1 MMKQNIIFGIDVSS
15 KSSTVCVVIDRIK
28 QGETF
33 KITNDSFGYQDLLDR
48 LNQYL
53 ITPLVVFE
61 ATGVYSLSLQAF
73 LEDYHIKYLKLNPL
87 KAKKLMDNNLR
98 HNKTDKVDAYRLAL
112 IQFNAPQKLRA
123 PQPKEYHE
131 LQNASRYY
139 EELTQAL
146 IINKNQLHRNLQS
159 TFPQIESILSTS
171 SGRVYWTIV
180 SLFPHAQYVLNHNEN
195 QVFQSLLAIS
205 GIGRQR
211 AHYLTTRLYALAR
224 QAYPYD
230 NESSITIRAIQRNI
244 ANLLS
249 LSAER
254 DNVINYMEKLA
265 MQANAR
271 SLNIYESIPGIAKT
285 TAVRLVAE
293 LGDLRRFD
301 TSAQIDAFVGIDPGR
316 YQSGEKD
323 SHLGIT
329 KHGNHLARK
338 ILYRTITQMET
349 VKATQPC
356 HITDYYDKKKRS
368 SNSRGYKKIAIASV
382 HKLIRTMFA
391 LIKHDQLYD
400 YNVATHNQRLQLKS
414 NDQLQY
420 NNL

>member
-271 SLNIYESIPGIAKT
+271 SLTIYESIPGIAKT

-368 SNSRGYKKIAIASV
+368 SNSPGYKKIAIASV

-400 YNVATHNQRLQLKS
+400 YNVATHNQRL
-414 NDQLQY
+414 
-420 NNL
+420 

>member
-15 KSSTVCVVIDRIK
+15 KSSTVCVVIDRVK
-28 QGETF
+28 QGKTF
-33 KITNDSFGYQDLLDR
+33 RITNDSFGYQDLLDH

-61 ATGVYSLSLQAF
+61 ATGVYSLGLQAF
-73 LEDYHIKYLKLNPL
+73 LEEYLKLNPL

-112 IQFNAPQKLRA
+112 IQFNAPQKLRT
-123 PQPKEYHE
+123 PQSKQYHE

-139 EELTQAL
+139 EELTRAL
-146 IINKNQLHRNLQS
+146 IVNKNQLHRNLQS
-159 TFPQIESILSTS
+159 TFPQLENVLSKPA
-171 SGRVYWTIV
+171 GRIYWTIV

-195 QVFQSLLAIS
+195 QVFQSLLDIS

-211 AHYLTTRLYALAR
+211 AHYLTARLYALAR

-230 NESSITIRAIQRNI
+230 TKDSIIVRAIQRNI
-244 ANLLS
+244 SNLLS
-249 LSAER
+249 LSTER
-254 DNVINYMEKLA
+254 ESTVNYMEKLSK
-265 MQANAR
+265 QVNAR
-271 SLNIYESIPGIAKT
+271 SLTIYESIPGIAKI

-301 TSAQIDAFVGIDPGR
+301 TSTQIDAFVGIDPGR

-323 SHLGIT
+323 SRLGIT

-382 HKLIRTMFA
+382 HKLIRT
-391 LIKHDQLYD
+391 
-400 YNVATHNQRLQLKS
+400 NVCSYQT
-414 NDQLQY
+414 
-420 NNL
+420 

>member
-1 MMKQNIIFGIDVSS
+1 MESQIIFGIDVSS
-15 KSSTVCVVIDRIK
+15 KSSTVCVVNDRIK
-28 QGETF
+28 QGESF
-33 KITNDSFGYQDLLDR
+33 RISNDSFGYQKLYEQ

-112 IQFNAPQKLRA
+112 IQFNAPQKLRD
-123 PQPKEYHE
+123 PQPREYHE

-139 EELTQAL
+139 EELTRS
-146 IINKNQLHRNLQS
+146 IVTTKNQLHRNLQS
-159 TFPQIESILSTS
+159 TFPQIEEILSHP
-171 SGRVYWTIV
+171 SGRIYWALV
-180 SLFPHAQYVLNHNEN
+180 SLFPHAGYVLEKNET
-195 QVFQSLLAIS
+195 QVTQMLNSIS
-205 GIGRQR
+205 GIGQQR
-211 AHYLTTRLYALAR
+211 ARYLTTRLYAFAR
-224 QAYPYD
+224 EAYPYD
-230 NESSITIRAIQRNI
+230 SKDSIIVRAIQRNI
-244 ANLLS
+244 SNLFS
-249 LSAER
+249 LQQER
-254 DNVINYMEKLA
+254 DYVINYMEKLA
-265 MQANAR
+265 KAVNAR
-271 SLNIYESIPGIAKT
+271 ALSIYLSIPGVAII

-293 LGDLRRFD
+293 LGDLRRFS

-323 SHLGIT
+323 SSLGIT
-329 KHGNHLARK
+329 KHGNHIARK
-338 ILYRTITQMET
+338 ILYRVIIQMET

-368 SNSRGYKKIAIASV
+368 SNSQGYKKIAIASV

-400 YNVATHNQRLQLKS
+400 YNIATKNKRL
-414 NDQLQY
+414 
-420 NNL
+420 

>member
-271 SLNIYESIPGIAKT
+271 SLTIYESIPGIAKT

-338 ILYRTITQMET
+338 ILYRTIAQMET

-400 YNVATHNQRLQLKS
+400 YNVATHNQKDFSR
-414 NDQLQY
+414 N
-420 NNL
+420 

>member
-1 MMKQNIIFGIDVSS
+1 MEVRMMKQNIIFGIDVSS

-400 YNVATHNQRLQLKS
+400 YNVATHNQGL
-414 NDQLQY
+414 
-420 NNL
+420 

>member
-1 MMKQNIIFGIDVSS
+1 MESQIIFGIDVSS
-15 KSSTVCVVIDRIK
+15 KSSTVCVVIDRVK
-28 QGETF
+28 QGESF
-33 KITNDSFGYQDLLDR
+33 KITNDSFGYQKLYER

-73 LEDYHIKYLKLNPL
+73 LEDYHVKYLKLNPL

-112 IQFNAPQKLRA
+112 IQFNAPQKLRD
-123 PQPKEYHE
+123 PQPREYHE

-139 EELTQAL
+139 EELTNSL
-146 IINKNQLHRNLQS
+146 IIAKNQLHRNLQS
-159 TFPQIESILSTS
+159 TFPQIEQLMSSP

-180 SLFPHAQYVLNHNEN
+180 SLFPHAQSVLDQNET
-195 QVFQSLLAIS
+195 QVVQLLDSIP

-211 AHYLTTRLYALAR
+211 AQYLTARLYAFAR
-224 QAYPYD
+224 AAYPYD
-230 NESSITIRAIQRNI
+230 SKESITVRAIQRNI
-244 ANLLS
+244 AALFS
-249 LSAER
+249 LQKER
-254 DNVINYMEKLA
+254 DYVINYMEKLA
-265 MQANAR
+265 KRVNAR
-271 SLNIYESIPGIAKT
+271 SLSIYLSIPGIARI
-285 TAVRLVAE
+285 TAVRLIAE

-323 SHLGIT
+323 SSLGIT
-329 KHGNHLARK
+329 KHGNHIARK
-338 ILYRTITQMET
+338 ILYHTITQMET

-368 SNSRGYKKIAIASV
+368 SNSQGYKKIAIASA

-400 YNVATHNQRLQLKS
+400 YNVATS
-414 NDQLQY
+414 N
-420 NNL
+420 

>member
-1 MMKQNIIFGIDVSS
+1 MKQNIIFGIDVSS
-15 KSSTVCVVIDRIK
+15 KSSTVCVVIDRVK
-28 QGETF
+28 QGKIF
-33 KITNDSFGYQDLLDR
+33 KITNDSFGYQELLDH

-53 ITPLVVFE
+53 ITTLVVFE
-61 ATGVYSLSLQAF
+61 ATEVYSLSLQAF

-112 IQFNAPQKLRA
+112 IQFNAPQKLRQ
-123 PQPKEYHE
+123 PQSREYHE

-139 EELTQAL
+139 EELTRAL
-146 IINKNQLHRNLQS
+146 VINKNQLHRNLQS
-159 TFPQIESILSTS
+159 TFPQLERILSTP

-195 QVFQSLLAIS
+195 QVFQSLLTIS

-211 AHYLTTRLYALAR
+211 AQYLTTRLYALAR

-230 NESSITIRAIQRNI
+230 TDNSITIRAIQRNI
-244 ANLLS
+244 DHLLS
-249 LSAER
+249 LTTER
-254 DNVINYMEKLA
+254 ESVVNYMEKLSK
-265 MQANAR
+265 QVNAR
-271 SLNIYESIPGIAKT
+271 SLTIYESISGIAKT

-293 LGDLRRFD
+293 LGDLQRFD

-329 KHGNHLARK
+329 RHGNHLARK

-382 HKLIRTMFA
+382 HKLILTMFA
-391 LIKHDQLYD
+391 LIKHDPLYD
-400 YNVATHNQRLQLKS
+400 YNVATHYQRL
-414 NDQLQY
+414 
-420 NNL
+420 

>member
-1 MMKQNIIFGIDVSS
+1 MEVRMMKQNIIFGIDVSS

-400 YNVATHNQRLQLKS
+400 YNVATHNQRL
-414 NDQLQY
+414 
-420 NNL
+420 

>member
-112 IQFNAPQKLRA
+112 IQFNAPQKLRD

-205 GIGRQR
+205 GIGRQ
-211 AHYLTTRLYALAR
+211 
-224 QAYPYD
+224 AYPYD

-271 SLNIYESIPGIAKT
+271 SLTIYESIPGIAKT

-400 YNVATHNQRLQLKS
+400 YNVATHNQRL
-414 NDQLQY
+414 
-420 NNL
+420 

>member
-146 IINKNQLHRNLQS
+146 IINKNQLHCNLQS

-271 SLNIYESIPGIAKT
+271 SLTIYGSIPGIAKT

-338 ILYRTITQMET
+338 ILYRTIIQMET

-400 YNVATHNQRLQLKS
+400 YNVATHNQRL
-414 NDQLQY
+414 
-420 NNL
+420 

>member
-1 MMKQNIIFGIDVSS
+1 MKQNIIFGIDVSC

-28 QGETF
+28 QGKTF
-33 KITNDSFGYQDLLDR
+33 KITNDSFGYQDLLDH

-61 ATGVYSLSLQAF
+61 STGVYSLSLQAF
-73 LEDYHIKYLKLNPL
+73 LEDYHIGYLKLNPL

-98 HNKTDKVDAYRLAL
+98 HNKTDKVDAYQLVL
-112 IQFNAPQKLRA
+112 IQFNAPQKLRE
-123 PQPKEYHE
+123 PQSREYHE
-131 LQNASRYY
+131 LQNSSRYY
-139 EELTQAL
+139 EELIRA
-146 IINKNQLHRNLQS
+146 IVINKNQLHRNLQS
-159 TFPQIESILSTS
+159 TFPQLESILSTS
-171 SGRVYWTIV
+171 SGRIYWTIV
-180 SLFPHAQYVLNHNEN
+180 SLFPHAQYVLDHSED

-211 AHYLTTRLYALAR
+211 AQYLTARLYAFAR

-230 NESSITIRAIQRNI
+230 TKNSITIRAIQRNI
-244 ANLLS
+244 ASLLS
-249 LSAER
+249 LTKEKE
-254 DNVINYMEKLA
+254 NVVNYMAKLVK
-265 MQANAR
+265 QVDAR
-271 SLNIYESIPGIAKT
+271 SLTIYKSIPGIAQT
-285 TAVRLVAE
+285 TPVRLIAE

-349 VKATQPC
+349 TRATQPC
-356 HITDYYDKKKRS
+356 HITDYYDKKKRA
-368 SNSRGYKKIAIASV
+368 SNSQGYKKLAMHQS
-382 HKLIRTMFA
+382 T
-391 LIKHDQLYD
+391 
-400 YNVATHNQRLQLKS
+400 N
-414 NDQLQY
+414 
-420 NNL
+420 

>member
-15 KSSTVCVVIDRIK
+15 KSSTVCVVIDRVK
-28 QGETF
+28 QGKTF
-33 KITNDSFGYQDLLDR
+33 KITNDSFGYQDLLDH

-112 IQFNAPQKLRA
+112 IQFNAPQKLRQ
-123 PQPKEYHE
+123 PQSREYHE

-139 EELTQAL
+139 EELTRAL
-146 IINKNQLHRNLQS
+146 VINKNQLHRNLQS
-159 TFPQIESILSTS
+159 TFPQLESLLSVHLAESIGQLS
-171 SGRVYWTIV
+171 
-180 SLFPHAQYVLNHNEN
+180 
-195 QVFQSLLAIS
+195 
-205 GIGRQR
+205 
-211 AHYLTTRLYALAR
+211 
-224 QAYPYD
+224 AYPYD
-230 NESSITIRAIQRNI
+230 TENSIIVRAIQRNI

-265 MQANAR
+265 MQVNAR
-271 SLNIYESIPGIAKT
+271 SLTIYESIPGIAKI

-329 KHGNHLARK
+329 KHDNHLARK

-368 SNSRGYKKIAIASV
+368 SNSRGYLKIAIASV

-400 YNVATHNQRLQLKS
+400 YNVATHNQRL
-414 NDQLQY
+414 
-420 NNL
+420 

>member
-87 KAKKLMDNNLR
+87 KAKKLMDNNL
-98 HNKTDKVDAYRLAL
+98 HNKTDKVDTYRLAL

-400 YNVATHNQRLQLKS
+400 YNVATHNQRL
-414 NDQLQY
+414 
-420 NNL
+420 